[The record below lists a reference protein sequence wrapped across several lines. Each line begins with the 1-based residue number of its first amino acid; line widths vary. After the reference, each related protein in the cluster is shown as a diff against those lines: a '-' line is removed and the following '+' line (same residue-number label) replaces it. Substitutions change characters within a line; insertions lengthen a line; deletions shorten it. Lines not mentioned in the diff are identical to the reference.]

1 MKYPTHDTDSDIS
14 AKGNYWRR
22 NDGKLLVND
31 TKFGDFYW
39 VQVVNEFLDEQY
51 PTLEEAQ
58 DAADAEVGAK
68 PWREL
73 T

>member
-1 MKYPTHDTDSDIS
+1 MYPTHDTDWDLS

-22 NDGKLLVND
+22 YEGKLLVAG

-39 VQVVNEFLDEQY
+39 VRIDNDFMDEQFF
-51 PTLEEAQ
+51 TLEEAQ

>member
-1 MKYPTHDTDSDIS
+1 MYPTHDTDWDLS

-22 NDGKLLVND
+22 YEGKLLVVG

-39 VQVVNEFLDEQY
+39 VRIDDDFMDEQFF
-51 PTLEEAQ
+51 TLEEVQ
-58 DAADAEVGAK
+58 DAADTEVGAK

>member
-1 MKYPTHDTDSDIS
+1 MYPTHDTDWDLS

-22 NDGKLLVND
+22 YEGKLLVVG

-39 VQVVNEFLDEQY
+39 ARIDNDFMEEQFF
-51 PTLEEAQ
+51 TLEEAQ

>member
-1 MKYPTHDTDSDIS
+1 MYPTHDTDWDLS

-22 NDGKLLVND
+22 YEGKLLVTG

-39 VQVVNEFLDEQY
+39 VRIDNDFMDEQFF
-51 PTLEEAQ
+51 TLEEAQ
-58 DAADAEVGAK
+58 DAADAEVSAK

>member
-1 MKYPTHDTDSDIS
+1 MYPTHDTDWDLS

-22 NDGKLLVND
+22 YEGKLLVVG
-31 TKFGDFYW
+31 TKIGDFYW
-39 VQVVNEFLDEQY
+39 ARIDNDFMDEQFF
-51 PTLEEAQ
+51 TLEEAQ

>member
-1 MKYPTHDTDSDIS
+1 MYPTHDTDWALS

-22 NDGKLLVND
+22 YEGKLLVVG

-39 VQVVNEFLDEQY
+39 ARIDKDFMEEQFF
-51 PTLEEAQ
+51 TLEEAQ

>member
-1 MKYPTHDTDSDIS
+1 MYPTHDTDWALS

-22 NDGKLLVND
+22 YEGKLLVVG

-39 VQVVNEFLDEQY
+39 ARIDTDFMDEQFF
-51 PTLEEAQ
+51 TLEEAQ

>member
-1 MKYPTHDTDSDIS
+1 MYPPHDTDWALS

-22 NDGKLLVND
+22 YEGKLLVTG

-39 VQVVNEFLDEQY
+39 VRIDHDFMDEQFF
-51 PTLEEAQ
+51 TLEEAQ

-68 PWREL
+68 PCREL